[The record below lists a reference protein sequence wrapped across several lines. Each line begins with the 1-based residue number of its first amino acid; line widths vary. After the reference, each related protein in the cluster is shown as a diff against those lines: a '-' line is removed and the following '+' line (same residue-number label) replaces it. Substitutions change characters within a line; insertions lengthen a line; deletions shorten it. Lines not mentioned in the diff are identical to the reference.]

1 MFTNPQGQQVRLSQ
15 FADVKMGSG
24 PSLLERRDK
33 SPSVKVRAKAVGR
46 PVGDVANEWA
56 KQFMNS
62 KKTCRCRLHLEW

>member
-1 MFTNPQGQQVRLSQ
+1 MFTNPKGEQIRLSQ

-33 SPSVKVRAKAVGR
+33 APSVKVKSKVVGR

-56 KQFMNS
+56 AQFMDNE
-62 KKTCRCRLHLEW
+62 KTKPAGVS